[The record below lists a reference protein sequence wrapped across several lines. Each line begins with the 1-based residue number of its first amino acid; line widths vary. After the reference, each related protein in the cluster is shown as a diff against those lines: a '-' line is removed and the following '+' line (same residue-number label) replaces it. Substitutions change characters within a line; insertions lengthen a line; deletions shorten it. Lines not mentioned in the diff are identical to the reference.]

1 MSLFLLD
8 LEWTAVSSKEKT
20 SSGKINSLFKLSNV
34 IILVLLVSLAWSVS
48 LIFKLNTELGIYSSE
63 AFDYRKLKREVNACQ
78 NQIRNTDAD
87 LRSIKTDLQDLRVL
101 RSDLVDD
108 FVRIVAVQD
117 LNIRLDIAKE
127 QEAIL
132 KQMETELV
140 SIADRVDSNLHG
152 GLEHCQF
159 PSVPNDSVW
168 SAS

>member
-34 IILVLLVSLAWSVS
+34 IILVLLLSLAWSVS
-48 LIFKLNTELGIYSSE
+48 LIFKLNTELKTYSSE
-63 AFDYRKLKREVNACQ
+63 AFDYEELKIEVNSCQ

-87 LRSIKTDLQDLRVL
+87 LRSIKTDLQDLRAL
-101 RSDLVDD
+101 RSDLADD
-108 FVRIVAVQD
+108 FVRIIAFQD

-140 SIADRVDSNLHG
+140 SIEDSVDYNLNT
-152 GLEHCQF
+152 GLDYCRF
-159 PSVPNDSVW
+159 ISVPNDSVW